1 MKKLI
6 FILFLFAISTEMFS
20 QDLEGIEITTAVGG
34 SQEISHANA
43 NVLNSKLENFLT
55 QNGIVKGI
63 NSQFVLIGNLDLI
76 QSQNAGGASGNLLM
90 YELSVTTKLLNN
102 ADQNVFAQN
111 SQIVKGMGDNKIKAI
126 NSALSKINYNTE
138 GFKTFLAQAKIKIA
152 DYYTKNCG
160 RILNEASMLE
170 KTNQFD
176 FALYKLTSIPPV
188 ATKCYQTS
196 MSKAQLV
203 FQKRINYDCK
213 SKLSQAKIIWS
224 TNQNVES
231 TAQIEEL
238 LAGIDPQSSCYKE
251 VTVFT
256 DNVSKRIKELDGRE
270 WNVYYKKEVG
280 LEEDR
285 IQAIKEIGK
294 AYGAGQPKQIIQ
306 NTKIKL

>member
-1 MKKLI
+1 MKKLL
-6 FILFLFAISTEMFS
+6 FNLFLLAIPATFYS
-20 QDLEGIEITTAVGG
+20 QDLDGIEITTAVGG
-34 SQEISHANA
+34 SQEISDANA
-43 NVLNSKLENFLT
+43 NVLNSKMENFLT

-63 NSQFVLIGNLDLI
+63 NSQFVLLGNLDLI

-90 YELSVTTKLLNN
+90 YELSVTTKLVND
-102 ADQNVFAQN
+102 ADQNVFAQT

-138 GFKTFLAQAKIKIA
+138 AFRNFLSQAKIKIA

-160 RILNEASMLE
+160 RIMNEATMLE

-176 FALYKLTSIPPV
+176 NALYKLTSIPPV
-188 ATKCYQTS
+188 ATKCYQTA

-213 SKLSQAKIIWS
+213 SRLSQAKIIWS
-224 TNQNVES
+224 TSQNLES
-231 TAQIEEL
+231 TSQIEDL
-238 LAGIDPQSSCYKE
+238 LGEIDPQSSCYRE
-251 VTVFT
+251 VTAFT
-256 DNVSKRIKELDGRE
+256 DNISKRVKELDGRE
-270 WNVYYKKEVG
+270 WSVYYKKEVG

-294 AYGAGQPKQIIQ
+294 AYGAGQPKQIIN